1 MKKDTKCTY
10 YISGMH
16 CPACEVL
23 IEKKLS
29 KLPGVTQ
36 VDASLSDKKLHI
48 SYKKGNKKSLGEIN
62 DVLYESGYTISD
74 EPAGEVAF
82 DQLTIMRAAAVFVFF
97 FVGYIILE
105 DTNVLAQFTID
116 ENSGIIA
123 FLILGIVAGLSSCAA
138 LVGGILLSVSKQW
151 SSLYG
156 GAQESKR
163 AIPFI
168 LFNAGRLLGFALF
181 GAVLG
186 YVGSFFQLS
195 IQLTS
200 VMTFIVSILMVTI
213 GLQMLHVPWFRNFS
227 FRLPSFITRN
237 ISDESKF
244 SGIFGPFMLG
254 ALTFFLPCGFTL
266 MAQTLALA
274 SGSPLTSMLMM
285 SAFALGTLPMLGVIS
300 FSSISMQNNKALAGT
315 FNLVVA
321 LFIILFGL
329 YSANAQLNVL
339 GFISASD
346 LFTDR
351 SIESP
356 SSTLGAQIIE
366 KDGHQLQAVTI
377 QAKGFKYFPRTL
389 QLKAGIPTELIVMS
403 NNVQGCARAMYSAG
417 LFDDVLYLQNNIS
430 KTTFVP
436 KTGSYKISCSMGM
449 VDPIR
454 VEVI

>member
-1 MKKDTKCTY
+1 MKKDTTRTY
-10 YISGMH
+10 YVSGMH

-23 IEKKLS
+23 IEKKLT
-29 KLPGVTQ
+29 KLSGVTQ
-36 VDASLSDKKLHI
+36 VDASLSDKKLNI
-48 SYKKGNKKSLGEIN
+48 SYKKGNKKSLDEIN
-62 DVLYESGYTISD
+62 DVLYESGYTIST

-97 FVGYIILE
+97 VVGYIILE
-105 DTNVLAQFTID
+105 DTNILAQVTVD

-156 GAQESKR
+156 GAQENKR

-168 LFNAGRLLGFALF
+168 LFNVGRLLGFAVF
-181 GAVLG
+181 GAILG

-200 VMTFIVSILMVTI
+200 VTTLVVSVLMITI

-227 FRLPSFITRN
+227 FRLPSFITHK

-244 SGIFGPFMLG
+244 SGTFGPLMLG

-274 SGSPLTSMLMM
+274 SGSPITSMLMM

-300 FSSISMQNNKALAGT
+300 FSSISMQKNKALAGT

-321 LFIILFGL
+321 LFIVLFGL

-339 GFISASD
+339 GLVSASD
-346 LFTDR
+346 LFAGSST
-351 SIESP
+351 ESP

-366 KDGHQLQAVTI
+366 KDGQQLQTVTI
-377 QAKGFKYFPRTL
+377 QAKGFEYFPRSL
-389 QLKAGIPTELIVMS
+389 QLKAGIPTEITVLSSDV
-403 NNVQGCARAMYSAG
+403 VGCARAMYSAG
-417 LFDDVLYLQNNIS
+417 LFNDVLYLQGNTS
-430 KTTFVP
+430 KTTFTP
-436 KTGSYKISCSMGM
+436 QKGSYKISCTMGM
-449 VDPIR
+449 VAPIR